1 MKTMCRLMMVIV
13 LFVGLGLPGCGGRND
28 VERSDAAS
36 ALGALN
42 SEEVLGS
49 ESGKYEDLRALLGNV
64 TYGELLSLLDGS
76 MKKLNTLQAQGAT
89 TRDDYQNLYNI
100 LNNMRTMM
108 LEDQAKHEAS
118 TQGGAEDTNEYAMNE
133 ASKALSELVSM
144 MAENHVGRVLN
155 DVIAQTGPSLNVEP
169 MLAYALAADD
179 DIIKNAIG
187 GVTIGTINRTDF
199 NTLMR
204 VANDLVDPDGKDP
217 TLHDDLGDVMD
228 GLKANEIQNLTI
240 QDAKDLVTS
249 LLDALS
255 AEDGDA
261 NAATPYPVENKEF
274 VDNLMTA
281 LDDLWENDPQF
292 RTDLVSL
299 LAESGKLMSVEKDG
313 DTDFGRVIVVA
324 QELLAPAHRDHL
336 RQFVNS
342 AMHGLIAT
350 SDGDTLHAILEK
362 IVKSDNDLDGVAE
375 TMNTYT
381 GGVGKGLVGLVRNNM
396 YSQDRTLASTSVK
409 TSGLRALM
417 FMMQEA
423 NLGLTLLGIPE
434 LSLIT
439 SPDGGTV
446 SNITINT
453 AKWTVGEVATA
464 QRWARDYNIKK
475 SASAYSFMADA
486 DDNHDGY
493 VDIYEA
499 FDWTLYTKRYRM
511 MGVGVPGLTEYYG
524 LVGTLTNPLVQA
536 LMPVGISD
544 PFGAFVELAGG
555 MATSGEG
562 TSIDAYKNRKNTAG
576 QRHKLFSLF
585 APLMDYFWDPNGD
598 GNYSNEEVRVADMVA
613 MLVGMNEIDV
623 DADQNPYIT
632 YASATS
638 AYKSMAYLATPSAP
652 MGVEVAG
659 VTARANATFRLDDS
673 GEIMKLIDGGAAY
686 DGGMLYYALRSHDG
700 TTQDGILLD
709 RALDMIVRIV
719 FKLDSESSK
728 LSNGKTTFDGLMEK
742 LNIQGMTDE
751 SINDTVTTLFD
762 GKDGAKP
769 LIDSAYELL
778 VDNHDALVGITK
790 PVGQMLVN
798 LSATNAQT
806 GNANVIA
813 LIEDART
820 VWPILKEMVKTE
832 DTGKESTLGDYI
844 DYLTAENADGSD
856 NPLMLNGKKIVYKVL
871 DIKDAT
877 YNPGGELTMDTPLT
891 GNDGMIAHLLGGVSW
906 IDTLKEYV
914 GLQNGLYDFSPL
926 MDFLV
931 AATDNPD
938 ILWTALNDGGDMLDK
953 VMGNEAG
960 YTKASLSLSFLR
972 ALVKP
977 VDSNKDGV
985 SDGSVLADIT
995 NMIQLEGV
1003 DFDGVLM
1010 DVSSL
1015 LDPDNI
1021 DLKPGSDT
1029 FEGLLK
1035 VLDFVVENTTV
1046 K

>member
-1 MKTMCRLMMVIV
+1 MKKMCRLMMVTI
-13 LFVGLGLPGCGGRND
+13 LFIGLALPGCGGRND
-28 VERSDAAS
+28 VERSDAES
-36 ALGALN
+36 SLGALN

-49 ESGKYEDLRALLGNV
+49 EEGKYEELRALMGNI
-64 TYGELLSLLDGS
+64 TYGELLSMLDGS
-76 MKKLNTLQAQGAT
+76 MKKLNTLQTQGAT
-89 TRDDYQNLYNI
+89 TRDDYLNLYYI
-100 LNNMRTMM
+100 FNNMRTMM
-108 LEDQAKHEAS
+108 LEDQATYES
-118 TQGGAEDTNEYAMNE
+118 SGGAEEARDTAMSE
-133 ASKALSELVSM
+133 ASQALSELVAM
-144 MAENHVGRVLN
+144 MAENHVGQVLN
-155 DVIAQTGPSLNVEP
+155 DVIRQTGPNLNVEP

-179 DIIKNAIG
+179 NIIQNAVG
-187 GVTIGTINRTDF
+187 GVTIGTINQTDF
-199 NTLMR
+199 NTLMQ
-204 VANDLVDPDGKDP
+204 VANGLVDPDGKYP
-217 TLHDDLGDVMD
+217 TLHDDLGNVMD
-228 GLKANEIQNLTI
+228 GLKGNEIQNLTI
-240 QDAKDLVTS
+240 QDAKDLISS

-255 AEDGDA
+255 AEDDDA
-261 NAATPYPVENKEF
+261 DATTPYPVENKEF
-274 VDNLMTA
+274 VDNLMAA

-292 RTDLVSL
+292 KADLVSL
-299 LAESGKLMSVEKDG
+299 LAESGKLMAVENG
-313 DTDFGRVIVVA
+313 GETDMGRVITVA
-324 QELLAPAHRDHL
+324 QELLAPAHRDNL

-350 SDGDTLHAILEK
+350 SDGDTLKAIIEK
-362 IVKSDNDLDGVAE
+362 ITKTDTDLDGVAE

-381 GGVGKGLVGLVRNNM
+381 GGVGKGLVGTVTHNM
-396 YSQDRTLASTSVK
+396 YNQPRTSASVK

-446 SNITINT
+446 SSITINT

-464 QRWARDYNIKK
+464 QRWARDYNTKK
-475 SASAYSFMADA
+475 SASAYAFMADA
-486 DDNHDGY
+486 DDNGDGY
-493 VDIYEA
+493 IDIYEA

-511 MGVGVPGLTEYYG
+511 MGIGVPGLTEYYG

-555 MATSGEG
+555 VATSGEG
-562 TSIDAYKNRKNTAG
+562 TSVDAFKNREGTAG
-576 QRHKLFSLF
+576 QRHKLFGLF
-585 APLMDYFWDPNGD
+585 APLMEYFWDPNGD
-598 GNYSNEEVRVADMVA
+598 GSYSNAEVRVADMVA

-652 MGVEVAG
+652 MGVEVPG

-673 GEIMKLIDGGAAY
+673 GEIMKLIDGGTNY
-686 DGGMLYYALRSHDG
+686 DGGMLYYALRDHDG
-700 TTQDGILLD
+700 NAANDGILLD

-719 FKLDSESSK
+719 FKLDSETSK

-742 LNIQGMTDE
+742 LDIQGMTDE

-762 GKDGAKP
+762 GEDGEKP

-790 PVGQMLVN
+790 PMGQMLVN
-798 LSATNAQT
+798 LAAINART
-806 GNANVIA
+806 GDANVIS
-813 LIEDART
+813 LIDDART
-820 VWPILKEMVKTE
+820 VWPILKDMVSTE
-832 DTGKESTLGDYI
+832 DTGEESTLGDYI
-844 DYLTAENADGSD
+844 DYLTAENEDGSD
-856 NPLMLNGKKIVYKVL
+856 NPLMLNGKKIAYKVL
-871 DIKDAT
+871 DIQDAT

-891 GNDGMIAHLLGGVSW
+891 GNDGMVAHLLGGVSW
-906 IDTLKEYV
+906 VDTLKEYI
-914 GLQNGLYDFSPL
+914 GLENGLYDFSPL

-931 AATDNPD
+931 AATGSPD
-938 ILWTALNDGGDMLDK
+938 ILWAALHDGGDMLDK
-953 VMGNEAG
+953 VMGNVDDPA
-960 YTKASLSLSFLR
+960 YTKASLSLSFVR

-977 VDSNKDGV
+977 VDSDKDGK
-985 SDGSVLADIT
+985 SEGSVLADIT

-1010 DVSSL
+1010 DVSDL
-1015 LDPDNI
+1015 LAPGNV
-1021 DLKPGSDT
+1021 DLRPGSET
-1029 FEGLLK
+1029 FDGLLNI
-1035 VLDFVVENTTV
+1035 LNFVIENSTV
-1046 K
+1046 R